1 MCKLNHLNDRLETA
15 TWGLGLILV
24 GGLSLIPGDQT
35 DLAMLGLG
43 MLLLGLNLVRA
54 IRQIPVSYFS
64 LTLGVIFLLVWMWGL
79 ITPGLGLGIQLE
91 LFPLLLI
98 IFGLYL
104 LIPSPK
110 RKKTAKPVA

>member
-1 MCKLNHLNDRLETA
+1 MCKPNHLNDRLETA

-64 LTLGVIFLLVWMWGL
+64 ITLGVIFLLVWMWSL
-79 ITPGLGLGIQLE
+79 IIPGLGLGIQLE

-110 RKKTAKPVA
+110 RKKTAKPAA